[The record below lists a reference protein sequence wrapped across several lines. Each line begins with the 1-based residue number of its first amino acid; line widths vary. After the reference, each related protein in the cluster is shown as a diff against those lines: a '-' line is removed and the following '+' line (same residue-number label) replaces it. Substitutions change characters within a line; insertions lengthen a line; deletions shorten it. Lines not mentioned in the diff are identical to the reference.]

1 MKIEYFMYNLNRKL
15 YLLLKMG
22 CTFSSPTIAPQQV
35 TKTTRP
41 KSKTYSIRPSFK
53 K

>member
-1 MKIEYFMYNLNRKL
+1 MKMEYFMYNLNRNL
-15 YLLLKMG
+15 NILLKMG
-22 CTFSSPTIAPQQV
+22 CAFSSPTVAPQQV

-41 KSKTYSIRPSFK
+41 KSKTFRPSFK